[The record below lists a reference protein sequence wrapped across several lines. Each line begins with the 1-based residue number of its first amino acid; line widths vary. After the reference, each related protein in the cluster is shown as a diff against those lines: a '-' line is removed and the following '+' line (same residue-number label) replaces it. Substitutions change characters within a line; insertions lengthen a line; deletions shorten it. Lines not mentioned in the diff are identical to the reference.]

1 MLSKAP
7 AGSPAVAVPLVKDLV
22 AAHGFAWR
30 YLFYFYLTSYANC
43 SDLSDATLYGGIF
56 MWTLI
61 CLIIFPFAVLGELLK
76 MTK

>member
-1 MLSKAP
+1 L
-7 AGSPAVAVPLVKDLV
+7 
-22 AAHGFAWR
+22 R
-30 YLFYFYLTSYANC
+30 LTSYANC
-43 SDLSDATLYGGIF
+43 SDLSDDLLSGGTY